1 MERPR
6 GEAFGDADFGRRVVT
21 GTVLAAVGLGT
32 ILLGGI
38 AWLLLLIAAAVA
50 MAYEYARL
58 AERTARLQLLLFR
71 ALAAA
76 LVVVVAGAAA
86 AGAPV
91 GFGLLACAAVAL
103 ALAGRLAGGRPAAWA
118 GGAVYLAAALLV
130 LWWLRSAHP
139 DGAFLTFWIVAVVVA
154 TDTGGY
160 FVGRVAGGPRLAP
173 RISPG
178 KTWSGLAGGV
188 VLAAVTGGVL
198 VALARGRADT
208 TAILWGILAAAL
220 ALVEQAGDL
229 FESWLKRRAGYKDSG
244 QLLPGHGG
252 VLDRLDGLLFAAPAF
267 GLVLWLTGRGGGS

>member
-21 GTVLAAVGLGT
+21 GTVLAAVGLGA
-32 ILLGGI
+32 ILLGGL
-38 AWLLLLIAAAVA
+38 AWLLLLAAAAVA

-58 AERTARLQLLLFR
+58 AERVARLQLLLFR

-76 LVVVVAGAAA
+76 LLIVLAGAAA
-86 AGAPV
+86 AGTAA
-91 GFGLLACAAVAL
+91 GFGLLVPVAALL
-103 ALAGRLAGGRPAAWA
+103 ALAGRLVGGRPAAWA
-118 GGAVYLAAALLV
+118 GGAVYLAVPLLV
-130 LWWLRSAHP
+130 LWWLRTAHP

-160 FVGRVAGGPRLAP
+160 FVGRVAGGPKLAP

-178 KTWSGLAGGV
+178 KTWSGLFGGV

-198 VALARGRADT
+198 AALARGRVDAQ
-208 TAILWGILAAAL
+208 AVLWGLMAAGL

-252 VLDRLDGLLFAAPAF
+252 VLDRLDGLLFAVPVF
-267 GLVLWLTGRGGGS
+267 GLALWLSGRGEGP